1 MRDLCPLFDPTSVAV
16 VGASEDPR
24 KWGNWLA
31 RRALRGERRRQVLLV
46 NRAGGEILS
55 RPAFRSLSELPDG
68 AELVVIAVPAPV
80 LEQTVDDALEAGARA
95 IVAITAGTTGEGL
108 DAELA
113 RRVRDAGAVLLGPNC
128 LGVYD
133 ADSGLE
139 LVSNDLPAGT
149 IGLLSQSG
157 NLALEVGLLAKESGL
172 GFSRFVSLGNQA
184 DLEAAELIEALAEH
198 DRTEAIALY
207 IEDFRDG
214 RAFTRAAARATE
226 LGKPVILL
234 TVERHAATERAVR
247 SHTGALASDTAA
259 IDAACRAAGIERVS
273 TPSELVDLA
282 QGLIRSAPPRGRRV
296 AVLADGGGHGGI
308 AASLASAAGLELPEL
323 GPETVARLRAE
334 LPPTAACS
342 NPVDLAGG
350 GEQDIRTFERA
361 AKALLGSGEVD
372 AVLMT
377 GYFGGYAEYGDMF
390 GDSEVAVGEALAL
403 AARAAGRPL
412 VTQTMHAGTSG
423 ADALRRSGAPVYR
436 EIAPATEVLARLV
449 QRAERAQQRGPGGI
463 EVAQLPAPA
472 QPLTRTDYGDV
483 RTLLEQG
490 GIPFARQR
498 SVTTPDEALRAAGEI
513 GYPVVLKALG
523 QLHKS
528 DAGGVA
534 LGLQTEG
541 QLAEAFQDMDARL
554 RPPSFSVEAMAPIA
568 DGVELL
574 IGARWD
580 PRFGPIA
587 LAGLGGVFTEVMRD
601 VTVALAPVSDG
612 DAVAMLRRLRGWPLL
627 DGVRGRPPLDVAAAA
642 AALSALS
649 RVSAE
654 HPELAELEINP
665 LLVLPH
671 GAVALDARAV
681 PMAGQEP
688 DPHQITSVRGA

>member
-1 MRDLCPLFDPTSVAV
+1 MRDLRPLFDPTSVAV

-31 RRALRGERRRQVLLV
+31 RRALRGERRRQVMLV
-46 NRAGGEILS
+46 NRAGGTILS
-55 RPAFRSLSELPDG
+55 RPAFRSLGELPDG

-80 LEQTVDDALEAGARA
+80 LEQTVDEALEIGVRA
-95 IVAITAGTTGEGL
+95 IVAITAGTTGGAL

-133 ADSGLE
+133 AASGLE

-184 DLEAAELIEALAEH
+184 DLETAELIEALAEH
-198 DRTEAIALY
+198 DQTEAIALY
-207 IEDFRDG
+207 VEDFRDG

-234 TVERHAATERAVR
+234 TIERHAATERAVR
-247 SHTGALASDTAA
+247 SHTGALASDSVA
-259 IDAACRAAGIERVS
+259 IDAACRAAGIERVR
-273 TPSELVDLA
+273 TPGELVDLA
-282 QGLIRSAPPRGRRV
+282 QGLIRSTAPRGRRV

-308 AASLASAAGLELPEL
+308 AASLASTAGLELPEL
-323 GPETVARLRAE
+323 GPETVAKLEAE

-361 AKALLGSGEVD
+361 AKVLLGSGEVD
-372 AVLMT
+372 SILMT
-377 GYFGGYAEYGDMF
+377 GYFGGYAEYGEVF

-412 VTQTMHAGTSG
+412 VTQTMHSNTSG
-423 ADALRRSGAPVYR
+423 ADALRRSGTPVYR
-436 EIAPATEVLARLV
+436 SIAPATEVLARLV
-449 QRAERAQQRGPGGI
+449 QRAESEQQRGANRI
-463 EVAQLPAPA
+463 EVAGLPEPA
-472 QPLTRTDYGDV
+472 EPVSETEYGDV
-483 RTLLEQG
+483 RALLTDG
-490 GIPFARQR
+490 GIRFADQR
-498 SVTTPDEALRAAGEI
+498 TVTTLDEALRAGAQI
-513 GYPVVLKALG
+513 GYPLVLKALG

-534 LGLQTEG
+534 LGLQTEQ
-541 QLAEAFQDMDARL
+541 QLAQAFEDIDARL
-554 RPPSFSVEAMAPIA
+554 HPSSFSVETMAPID

-601 VTVALAPVSDG
+601 VTAALAPVTEAQAG
-612 DAVAMLRRLRGWPLL
+612 VMLRRLRGWPLL
-627 DGVRGRPPLDVAAAA
+627 DGARGRPQMDVEAAA
-642 AALSALS
+642 AALAALT
-649 RVSAE
+649 RVIAE
-654 HPELAELEINP
+654 HPELAELEVNP
-665 LLVLPH
+665 LLVLPR

-681 PMAGQEP
+681 PAQSQP
-688 DPHQITSVRGA
+688 SATPPTTVPQP

>member
-1 MRDLCPLFDPTSVAV
+1 MRDLRPLFDPASVAV

-31 RRALRGERRRQVLLV
+31 RRALRGERRRKVMLV

-55 RPAFRSLSELPDG
+55 RPAYRSLSDLPDG

-80 LEQTVDDALEAGARA
+80 LEQTVDEALEAGVRA
-95 IVAITAGTTGEGL
+95 IVAITAGTTGEAL

-113 RRVRDAGAVLLGPNC
+113 RRVRAAGAVLLGPNC

-133 ADSGLE
+133 AASGLE

-198 DRTEAIALY
+198 DQTEAIALY
-207 IEDFRDG
+207 VEDFRDG
-214 RAFTRAAARATE
+214 RAFTRAAAKATE
-226 LGKPVILL
+226 LGKPVILM
-234 TVERHAATERAVR
+234 TIERHAATERAVR

-259 IDAACRAAGIERVS
+259 IDAACRAAGIERVR
-273 TPSELVDLA
+273 TPGELVDLA

-323 GPETVARLRAE
+323 GPQTVAKLQAE

-361 AKALLGSGEVD
+361 AKLLLGSGEVD

-377 GYFGGYAEYGDMF
+377 GYFGGYAEYGDVF

-412 VTQTMHAGTSG
+412 VTQTMHSGTSG

-436 EIAPATEVLARLV
+436 SIAPATGVLARLV
-449 QRAERAQQRGPGGI
+449 ERAERAQQRGSDRI
-463 EVAQLPAPA
+463 EVADLPAAAEPVTA
-472 QPLTRTDYGDV
+472 TGYGDV
-483 RTLLEQG
+483 RALLTAG
-490 GIPFARQR
+490 GIPFAGQR
-498 SVTTPDEALRAAGEI
+498 SIMTLGEAVRAAAEI

-523 QLHKS
+523 LLHKS

-534 LGLQTEG
+534 LGLQTER
-541 QLAEAFQDMDARL
+541 QLTEAFEDMQARL
-554 RPPSFSVEAMAPIA
+554 RPPSFSVETMAPIA

-574 IGARWD
+574 VGARWD

-587 LAGLGGVFTEVMRD
+587 LVGLGGVFTEVMAD
-601 VTVALAPVSDG
+601 VTVALAPVTE
-612 DAVAMLRRLRGWPLL
+612 AEARAMLGRLRGRPLL
-627 DGVRGRPPLDVAAAA
+627 DGVRGRPQMDLAAAA
-642 AALSALS
+642 AAAAALS

-654 HPELAELEINP
+654 HPELSELEINP

-681 PMAGQEP
+681 PAAAHRS
-688 DPHQITSVRGA
+688 DPHQITSARGA